1 MNVQA
6 LQTTDNLAM
15 TAIGTTPPLELA
27 ATPLE
32 LATSSINGKY
42 ADLGGAGSTLGATT
56 TAVTAAASGT
66 GFVRNFQNGAIGWNP
81 LTGAHALHGPI
92 LARWNELGA
101 DKGFLGFPTTDVT
114 PGNDVRAEGCFAH
127 FQGGSI
133 YWAPPPQSIVTGV
146 LTGVVSATTAAS
158 ATVATTPG
166 APVATMP
173 SATVAAIP
181 RATAALA
188 APTAI
193 AATTATSIAATSIAA
208 TSIASATKAG
218 IGSVVST
225 IGATLNNGGL
235 VSAVQSSAGA
245 FEVHGAIRDKYLA
258 LGAEASIL
266 GYPRTDESGTP
277 DGVGRFNHFQGGSI
291 YWTPGTS
298 AHEVHGLIRGLWSS
312 LGWETNPQL
321 GYPISDELIP
331 DPRVGHR
338 RPETLKKPI
347 LSLPS
352 DVVKLPADAAAGG
365 FPNAIVNTPATAATM
380 TKADA
385 TAASTPVALP
395 IAATA
400 VAAKSSPLTLAAA
413 KSSTF
418 SALGT
423 LSDKASGVSLDS
435 ITSPALGT
443 ITATQPVAGI
453 STILDPV
460 LLGSIIVGAGP
471 ASTPAAQRS
480 VNRFSDFESGVLF
493 WVRGAT
499 AAIALSPVKTTS
511 DGASLSFSGADV
523 AAAAVTAMGRATF
536 ESNNAQLS
544 SMTFVGTTGYSFDG
558 SQTHNRRHR
567 LQFIVNGV
575 ENQNGPFGL
584 TFPQPV
590 TATIELLV
598 EVWFDATQRRIAL
611 TPTDWTL
618 VQASSGTYAAS
629 VSAALRAQLD
639 PLLWTSYELVTL
651 PDTDGGAAIAVL
663 SVKTLANGAVVVF
676 TEPHSSLVMQGIT
689 EVANAVAPSVQL
701 FSQPK

>member
-27 ATPLE
+27 TTPLE
-32 LATSSINGKY
+32 LATNSINGKY

-66 GFVRNFQNGAIGWNP
+66 GFVRSFQNGAIGWNP

-133 YWAPPPQSIVTGV
+133 YWAPPTQSIATGV
-146 LTGVVSATTAAS
+146 LTGIVSATTAAN
-158 ATVATTPG
+158 ATVATIPS

-181 RATAALA
+181 RATAA
-188 APTAI
+188 I
-193 AATTATSIAATSIAA
+193 AATSATSIAATSIAA
-208 TSIASATKAG
+208 TSIAATAQPG

-245 FEVHGAIRDKYLA
+245 YEVHGAIRDKYLA

-321 GYPISDELIP
+321 GYPVSDELIP

-365 FPNAIVNTPATAATM
+365 FPNAIVNTPAAAAAM
-380 TKADA
+380 AKAGA
-385 TAASTPVALP
+385 AASTAVAPP

-423 LSDKASGVSLDS
+423 LSDKAGGVSLDS

-443 ITATQPVAGI
+443 ITATQPIAGI

-499 AAIALSPVKTTS
+499 GAIALSPVKTTS
-511 DGASLSFSGADV
+511 DGTSLSFSGADV
-523 AAAAVTAMGRATF
+523 AVAAVTAMGRVTF

-575 ENQNGPFGL
+575 ENQSGPFGL
-584 TFPQPV
+584 MFPQPV

-618 VQASSGTYAAS
+618 VQASSGTYAAG
-629 VSAALRAQLD
+629 VSAALRARLD
-639 PLLWTSYELVTL
+639 PLLWTSYGLVTL

-676 TEPHSSLVMQGIT
+676 TEPHNSLVMQGIT

-701 FSQPK
+701 FAQPK

>member
-6 LQTTDNLAM
+6 LQTPDNLAI
-15 TAIGTTPPLELA
+15 TAISTNTPIEIA
-27 ATPLE
+27 ATQLD

-42 ADLGGAGSTLGATT
+42 ANLGGAGSTLGATT
-56 TAVTAAASGT
+56 TAVTVAASGA
-66 GFVRNFQNGAIGWNP
+66 GFVRGFQNGAIVWHP
-81 LTGAHALHGPI
+81 IAGAHELHGPI
-92 LARWNELGA
+92 LTRWNELGA
-101 DKGFLGFPTTDVT
+101 ENGFLGFPTTDVM
-114 PGNDVRAEGCFAH
+114 PGNDVRSEGSFAH
-127 FQGGSI
+127 FEGGSI
-133 YWAPPPQSIVTGV
+133 YWAPLPLIIATGV
-146 LTGVVSATTAAS
+146 LTTATVSTSLAAS
-158 ATVATTPG
+158 ATVST
-166 APVATMP
+166 
-173 SATVAAIP
+173 IP
-181 RATAALA
+181 RATLAVAAM
-188 APTAI
+188 
-193 AATTATSIAATSIAA
+193 AA
-208 TSIASATKAG
+208 TSIASVAPAATVAPVATAATAATVAKAG
-218 IGSVVST
+218 IGSVLSN
-225 IGATLNNGGL
+225 IGATLSTVG
-235 VSAVQSSAGA
+235 VIVPVSSAGA
-245 FEVHGAIRDKYLA
+245 YEVHGAIRDKYLA

-277 DGVGRFNHFQGGSI
+277 DGVGRYNHFQGGSI

-298 AHEVHGLIRGLWSS
+298 AHEVHGLIRDLWSS

-365 FPNAIVNTPATAATM
+365 FPNAIVNTPAAAATIA
-380 TKADA
+380 KPDA
-385 TAASTPVALP
+385 TAASTAVALP

-400 VAAKSSPLTLAAA
+400 VAAKNNAVALSSAKSNTVASAAA

-418 SALGT
+418 SALGK
-423 LSDKASGVSLDS
+423 LSDKASGVSLGS
-435 ITSPALGT
+435 TITSTALGT
-443 ITATQPVAGI
+443 ITATRPITGI
-453 STILDPV
+453 SATLDPA
-460 LLGSIIVGAGP
+460 LLGSIIIGAGP

-499 AAIALSPVKTTS
+499 GAITLSPVKTTS
-511 DGASLSFSGADV
+511 DGTSLSFSGADV
-523 AAAAVTAMGRATF
+523 AAAAVTSMGRATF
-536 ESNNAQLS
+536 ESNNAHLS

-575 ENQNGPFGL
+575 ENQSGPFGL
-584 TFPQPV
+584 MFPQPV

-598 EVWFDATQRRIAL
+598 EVWFDAAQRRIAL
-611 TPTDWTL
+611 MPTDWTI
-618 VQASSGTYAAS
+618 VQASSGTYGANVA
-629 VSAALRAQLD
+629 AALRTQLD
-639 PLLWTSYELVTL
+639 PLLWTGYGLVTL

-676 TEPHSSLVMQGIT
+676 TEPHSSLVLQGIS
-689 EVANAVAPSVQL
+689 EVANAVAPSVHL
-701 FSQPK
+701 FS